1 MELVQLILII
11 AGIVVVL
18 AVLSALMSFGRRRGE
33 KRVHDKRVHDKRRAT
48 DGDATAQ
55 DPNEDRRDP

>member
-1 MELVQLILII
+1 MEPVQLILII

-18 AVLSALMSFGRRRGE
+18 GVLSALMSYGRRRGE
-33 KRVHDKRVHDKRRAT
+33 KRVRNGRHAA

-55 DPNEDRRDP
+55 DPKEDRREP

>member
-1 MELVQLILII
+1 MEPVQLILII

-18 AVLSALMSFGRRRGE
+18 AVLSALVSFGRRRGE
-33 KRVHDKRVHDKRRAT
+33 KRVRDERRAGN
-48 DGDATAQ
+48 GDATAQ